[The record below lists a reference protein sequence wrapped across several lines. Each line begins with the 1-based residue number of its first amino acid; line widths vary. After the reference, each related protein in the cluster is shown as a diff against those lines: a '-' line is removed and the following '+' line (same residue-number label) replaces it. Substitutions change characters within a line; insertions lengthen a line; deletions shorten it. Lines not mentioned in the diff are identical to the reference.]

1 MSITDTTFTTNT
13 NTGLPDAEALPI
25 TPVSSAY
32 ETALELEARQFAAR
46 SHASDSKKQ
55 RPLRII
61 VADLEFSYDRTR
73 NGGYRTAEGKDAE
86 NDIRWPFHRIA
97 SACWFVL
104 RFDPGCDVPDVESV
118 TVLANDEASELKI
131 TERFFAALE
140 LYPDAVLST
149 WAGEGKDL
157 PVLRRVASEHGL
169 LLPPQLLDLSPYAR
183 ARLDLCRAVAGRAA
197 FPHLPEY
204 AAAVGIPCK
213 PSPSKHIGQLVECEV
228 WDKVRDQC
236 LADVL
241 TTSVIG
247 LRHLTAHG
255 VTAVHPQRSL
265 LVLAEAAAK
274 ASPASKFVSNTFSS
288 WARGQVAGARLK
300 GTVYR
305 AP

>member
-1 MSITDTTFTTNT
+1 MSITDTAATNT
-13 NTGLPDAEALPI
+13 TITGLPDTEVLPI
-25 TPVSSAY
+25 TPVSSAF

-46 SHASDSKKQ
+46 SHANDGQGQ
-55 RPLRII
+55 RPVRVI
-61 VADLEFSYDRTR
+61 VADLEFGYDRTR

-86 NDIRWPFHRIA
+86 ADIRWPFHRVVC
-97 SACWFVL
+97 ACWFVL
-104 RFDPGCDVPDVESV
+104 RFDPGCDVPVAETI
-118 TVLANDEASELKI
+118 TVAAIDEASEQEI
-131 TERFFAALE
+131 TERLFAALE
-140 LYPDAVLST
+140 LYPDALLAT

-183 ARLDLCRAVAGRAA
+183 QRLDLCRAVAGRAA

-213 PSPSKHIGQLVECEV
+213 PSPSKQIGQLVECEV

-247 LRHLTAHG
+247 LRHLAAHG
-255 VTAVHPQRSL
+255 AIAIHPQRSL

-274 ASPASKFVSNTFSS
+274 AMPTSPFVRNTFAP
-288 WARGQVAGARLK
+288 WGRGQVAGARLK

-305 AP
+305 AA

>member
-1 MSITDTTFTTNT
+1 
-13 NTGLPDAEALPI
+13 
-25 TPVSSAY
+25 
-32 ETALELEARQFAAR
+32 
-46 SHASDSKKQ
+46 
-55 RPLRII
+55 LRII

-73 NGGYRTAEGKDAE
+73 NSGYRTAEGKDAE
-86 NDIRWPFHRIA
+86 ADIRWPFHRIA
-97 SACWFVL
+97 CACWFVL
-104 RFDPGCDVPDVESV
+104 RFDPGCEVPVVETISI
-118 TVLANDEASELKI
+118 LANGEASELEI
-131 TERFFAALE
+131 TERLFAALE
-140 LYPDAVLST
+140 LHPDALLAT

-213 PSPSKHIGQLVECEV
+213 PSPSKQIGQLVECEV

-241 TTSVIG
+241 TTTVIC
-247 LRHLTAHG
+247 LRHLAAHG
-255 VTAVHPQRSL
+255 AIAIHPQRSL

-274 ASPASKFVSNTFSS
+274 TIPASKFVPNAFAL
-288 WARGQVAGARLK
+288 WARGQVASARLK

-305 AP
+305 AA